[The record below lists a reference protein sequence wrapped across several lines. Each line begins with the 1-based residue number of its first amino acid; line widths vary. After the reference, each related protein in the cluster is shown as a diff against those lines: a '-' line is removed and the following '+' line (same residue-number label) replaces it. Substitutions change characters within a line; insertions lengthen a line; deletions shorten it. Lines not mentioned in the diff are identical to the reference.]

1 MCSAANLVW
10 RLRHIYNLSF
20 SIGKFPHKMNVVIY
34 KSGQLKERK
43 VKLDKEKMAG
53 KKLFKNI
60 HLIRCYILNSVS

>member
-1 MCSAANLVW
+1 
-10 RLRHIYNLSF
+10 
-20 SIGKFPHKMNVVIY
+20 MNVVIY